1 MPKVKSEVKAEAKKA
16 AAVKP
21 KDAIEIDGHTAKV
34 VAIFKNIDF
43 KASNG
48 GYGHRKGYVISDR
61 AKHAVIV
68 GQTTLNRNFPNAMDG
83 AEPQKFDF
91 SQRSDLVRMLS
102 GLEVLNPC
110 ELIASGTAKT
120 RPTYAKRQG

>member
-1 MPKVKSEVKAEAKKA
+1 MPKVKTAVKAEAKKA

-21 KDAIEIDGHTAKV
+21 KESVEIDGHTAKV
-34 VAIFKNIDF
+34 VAVFTNIDF

-48 GYGHRKGYVISDR
+48 GYGHRKGYVITDGK
-61 AKHAVIV
+61 KHAVLV
-68 GQTTLNRNFPNAMDG
+68 GQTSLRRNFPNAMDD

-91 SQRSDLVRMLS
+91 EQRAELVKMLS

-110 ELIASGTAKT
+110 ELVASGTAKT
-120 RPTYAKRQG
+120 RPTYAKPRG